1 MPGTL
6 FVCATPIG
14 NMQDITLRVLET
26 LKEVDLI
33 AAEDTRTTQK
43 ILNNFNIQTPCT
55 SYHRHNEL
63 SKSDSLIAELIEGR
77 NIALVSDAG
86 TPGISDPGH
95 FVIKAAIERGIDVV
109 CLPGPAA
116 CIAAL
121 VISGLAADRFVF
133 EGFLPRN
140 KKLRRERLEILKNE
154 TRTLIW
160 YESPHRLKDALEDL
174 FLVLGDRK
182 MALVRELT
190 KKFEEV
196 KRGSISQILEE
207 VKDKEIKGELVLV
220 VEGCKSPEPSTGS
233 DAWKY
238 LGVKDHVALLLE
250 EGMTKK
256 EAIKQV
262 AEQRDLPRR
271 DVYNFIEKNS
281 AD

>member
-14 NMQDITLRVLET
+14 NMKDITLRVLET

-43 ILNNFNIQTPCT
+43 ILNHYNIHTSCT
-55 SYHRHNEL
+55 SYHRHNEQG
-63 SKSDSLIAELIEGR
+63 KSDFLIAELLEGK
-77 NIALVSDAG
+77 NVALVSDAG

-95 FVIKAAIERGIDVV
+95 FVIKAAIEKGINVV

-121 VISGLAADRFVF
+121 VISGLEADRFVF

-140 KKLRRERLEILKNE
+140 KKLRRERLESLKNE

-160 YESPHRLKDALEDL
+160 YEAPHRLKETLDDL
-174 FLVLGDRK
+174 LLLLGNRK
-182 MALVRELT
+182 IALVRELT

-196 KRGSISQILEE
+196 KRGSVSQIIQE

-220 VEGCKSPEPSTGS
+220 VEGCKSPEPSSGS
-233 DAWKY
+233 NAWKY
-238 LGVKDHVALLLE
+238 LGVKEHVALLME

-256 EAIKQV
+256 EAIKKV
-262 AEQRDLPRR
+262 AEQRGLPRR
-271 DVYNFIEKNS
+271 DVYNFIEKTPI
-281 AD
+281 D